1 MEDPAQEV
9 TINDFKRLEVR
20 VGTVVEVSRVPRTNK
35 LYKVIVDMG
44 AHGKKQ
50 TVTSLVDYYK
60 AEELLHKRI
69 IFLANLEKTTFAGE
83 KSEGMLL
90 AASGGNELA
99 RLAIDGCVAEG
110 YRRSERRGAGGP
122 RSGLRKRR

>member
-20 VGTVVEVSRVPRTNK
+20 VGTVVDVSLVPRTNT
-35 LYKVIVDMG
+35 LYKVIVDLG

-69 IFLANLEKTTFAGE
+69 IFLANLRKTTFAGD
-83 KSEGMLL
+83 KSEVLLL

-99 RLAIDGCVAEG
+99 LLTIDGGV
-110 YRRSERRGAGGP
+110 R
-122 RSGLRKRR
+122 